1 MSNNNNNTNTTK
13 ATSDSICVL
22 IDKYLKLK
30 DNESNTSTTSTNTT
44 NLSNISKLPAAQI
57 FTYLKTNKPQVIE
70 DIKFLIELIK
80 GHINQT
86 QNNPKIKSENHKLK
100 EIGGQLSISFTNE
113 KDKSKVINIFF
124 NETSKTLFMDRFCK
138 EDSFLTKEQQHI
150 YINKNFKDMIERIKN
165 FKMYGN
171 FYTKCNFK
179 NKSSEFCSSLINFGP
194 SIVKVRDDNIKT
206 LIEELNKLKNLNK
219 LPNES
224 FVNFENFENL
234 IIKVI
239 DS

>member
-1 MSNNNNNTNTTK
+1 MSNNNNNNTNTTN

-30 DNESNTSTTSTNTT
+30 ANESTTSTTFTNTT
-44 NLSNISKLPAAQI
+44 ETNLYNISKLTGDKI
-57 FTYLKTNKPQVIE
+57 YEFLSTNKKQVIE
-70 DIKFLIELIK
+70 DINFLIELIK

-124 NETSKTLFMDRFCK
+124 NETSKKLFMDRFCK
-138 EDSFLTKEQQHI
+138 EDSFLTKEEQHI

-171 FYTKCNFK
+171 SYNKC
-179 NKSSEFCSSLINFGP
+179 KSIKSLSEFCSSFLKGDP
-194 SIVKVRDDNIKT
+194 SIVKVKDTKIQI
-206 LIEELNKLKNLNK
+206 LIEELNKLNNST
-219 LPNES
+219 NES
-224 FVNFENFENL
+224 FVKFKNFENL